1 MKSSHFDV
9 APGVWGSKDIFVN
22 FYFIRNEK
30 SSDWALIDTGLKT
43 SASKIKKI
51 AAELFGADSKP
62 VSIILTHGHFDHV
75 GSVAKLAAEWHVPVY
90 AHYMELPYLTGRS
103 SYPPPDPSVGGGL
116 MASLSFMYSRT
127 PINIESL
134 VEALPEDMTVPGL
147 TDWKWIFTP
156 GHTPGHISL
165 YRETDKVL
173 IAGDAFVTTK
183 AESAMATIKQTKM
196 ISGPPKYFTP
206 DWEAA
211 EQSVATLAELQ
222 PNIAAAGHGVPMEG
236 EELNEQLQQLSE
248 YFKVLAVPPDGRY
261 TNDPAVADASGV
273 LYVPADK
280 NKDRRR
286 RNNLLVLGIA
296 VTTAAITFYLS
307 SKGKKKKLSKLIK

>member
-9 APGVWGSKDIFVN
+9 APGVWGSKDLFVN
-22 FYFIRNEK
+22 FYFIK
-30 SSDWALIDTGLKT
+30 SEESDAWALVDTGLKT
-43 SASKIKKI
+43 SAHKIEKI

-75 GSVAKLAAEWHVPVY
+75 GSVAKLATKWHVPVY

-103 SYPPPDPSVGGGL
+103 SYPPPDPSVGGGV
-116 MASLSFMYSRT
+116 MASLSFMYSRS
-127 PINIESL
+127 PINIEGQ
-134 VEALPEDMTVPGL
+134 VEALPEDMSVPGL
-147 TDWKWIFTP
+147 PGWKWIFTP

-165 YRETDKVL
+165 YRESDKLL
-173 IAGDAFVTTK
+173 IVGDAFVTTK
-183 AESAMATIKQTKM
+183 AESAMATINQTKM

-222 PNIAAAGHGVPMEG
+222 PNIAASGHGMPMEG
-236 EELNEQLQQLSE
+236 VELNEQLQQLSE

-261 TNDPAVADASGV
+261 TGDPAVADASGI
-273 LYVPADK
+273 LYVPVDR
-280 NKDRRR
+280 NKSKRQRT
-286 RNNLLVLGIA
+286 NLLVLGVA
-296 VTTAAITFYLS
+296 VTAAAFTFYLT
-307 SKGKKKKLSKLIK
+307 GKRKKKLFK